1 MGSEKG
7 ASLAL
12 WPSSRSSLLF
22 FSLRI
27 SARRPFLLLYQVA
40 DEDEKDHGC
49 KIILEKV
56 RNELLCVE
64 LVRKQFIP
72 LHILILVAQTENRNF
87 CLEWGKGS
95 EEKQRQYVVHT
106 SASTYIHTCV

>member
-27 SARRPFLLLYQVA
+27 SARRPFLLLYYIRLSVRSSHGQVA

-64 LVRKQFIP
+64 LVRKQFIT
-72 LHILILVAQTENRNF
+72 L
-87 CLEWGKGS
+87 S
-95 EEKQRQYVVHT
+95 
-106 SASTYIHTCV
+106 